1 MVRPSLTACSSLF
14 DRNLPSSQ
22 AQGSPETALV
32 PGKDSLLDSV
42 AVLNFPVCVASPE
55 EVEETARGWLTER
68 RGRLIV
74 TINPEIVL
82 QARRDPDLC
91 RGIEQA
97 ALVVPDGF
105 GIVWAV
111 QRLHRLSLKRQPG
124 IELAASLIRE
134 CAARN
139 QPAFFV
145 GGKNGIAAAAARYW
159 QKQCPS
165 LQVTGTAPGYLTPI
179 EEESLL
185 SRIQLEK
192 PALLLVGMG
201 AGKQEQ
207 LISRLPL
214 GSFGVAVGIGGAME
228 VWAGIKRRAPAWMRS
243 ASLEWAYR
251 LAAEPRRL
259 GRLCQALPFFGMVWW
274 KSLR

>member
-1 MVRPSLTACSSLF
+1 MVRPSLTACSSLS

-22 AQGSPETALV
+22 AQGSPEAALV